1 MSSLVDAE
9 AAARLQV
16 HSRALDTVRLLR
28 RDGQPAQ
35 TVPQLTDILLGPIL
49 VAPGMG
55 WQRENANYGW

>member
-1 MSSLVDAE
+1 MSSSADV
-9 AAARLQV
+9 AARLKV
-16 HSRALDTVRLLR
+16 RASALETVRLLR

-35 TVPQLTDILLGPIL
+35 TVHQLTDILLGPIL